1 MFLHIMV
8 RQNLKKSNA
17 KETTFFFP
25 HHVMLKYIGCKW
37 DNMSHNYLLRGL
49 LLGEFFR
56 NILKSP
62 QKNLF
67 KSSNFSL
74 HYYVKVYVK
83 ISRNIS
89 LKKVLNPIDKS
100 FLCLKTTITIFNAC
114 F

>member
-8 RQNLKKSNA
+8 CQNFKKSNA
-17 KETTFFFP
+17 KETTFFFLR
-25 HHVMLKYIGCKW
+25 HVMLKYIGCKW
-37 DNMSHNYLLRGL
+37 DNMSHNYLLRGIC
-49 LLGEFFR
+49 LGGFFR
-56 NILKSP
+56 NIVESP

-67 KSSNFSL
+67 KSSIFSL

-89 LKKVLNPIDKS
+89 FKKVLNPIDNS
-100 FLCLKTTITIFNAC
+100 FLCLKTNITMYNEC